1 MINKNDSEFIRGNM
15 GKQNVKSAKLM
26 KVLQDIVRNL
36 YNEQAEEIIKRAF
49 EINQNLCEEN
59 SNQPKKVLM
68 HTRDKIYPS
77 ISFYKAVL
85 EITENKEDA
94 YHLIADCFNRQAKSA
109 NQFLRILCKIPY
121 IYKLVPLA
129 MAKIIRDVFGEKS
142 GFNMINYPI
151 EKGKCH
157 IDMIECP
164 YFSNCI
170 KYGCPELGTAFCDS
184 DDISYG
190 NMHPKLFWGRTK
202 TLARGNECCDFI
214 LEIRNRA

>member
-1 MINKNDSEFIRGNM
+1 MKDNLEFMGGNM
-15 GKQNVKSAKLM
+15 TKQDIKSVRLM
-26 KVLQDIVRNL
+26 KELKNIVMKQ
-36 YNEQAEEIIKRAF
+36 YPAQSGVIINRAF

-59 SNQPKKVLM
+59 PNQPRKVLL
-68 HTRDKIYPS
+68 HTRDRIYPS

-85 EITENKEDA
+85 EITESREEA
-94 YHLIADCFNRQAKSA
+94 YSLIADYFNRQAKDA
-109 NQFLRILCKIPY
+109 NKFLRILCKIPFS
-121 IYKLVPLA
+121 YKLVPLV
-129 MAKIIRDVFGEKS
+129 MTKIIRDVFGEKS
-142 GFNMINYPI
+142 GFDMIDYPS

-157 IDMIECP
+157 IDMTECP
-164 YFSNCI
+164 YFGNCV

-214 LEIRNRA
+214 LEIRK